1 MNAISGPGDKV
12 KRAAAV
18 KKVSQWAMLY
28 SNIIF
33 SLGYAILI
41 KGALLKYNKVFDYKK
56 DAELQAARAIVE
68 KIQYIKQYKHAVQ
81 NDSDD

>member
-1 MNAISGPGDKV
+1 
-12 KRAAAV
+12 
-18 KKVSQWAMLY
+18 MLY